1 MASFV
6 FTGKLRKL
14 KENGYSEDEFSGGLI
29 KKRVQF
35 QMICGDDTQW
45 LDVSAFVWKDEN
57 KNKIMTYKHV
67 TNGKDE
73 KLEVAWD
80 DRFNPAIIESV
91 AGYRRWVVDTDTKE
105 HRDELK
111 AAGQMEELESSL
123 RKKKEFLHPADF
135 VEYLN
140 KVLNN
145 EKSKDMVFKVTGSV
159 EWSYSNN
166 KDQYYRSFVP
176 QKIIRVTDDAE
187 QSCVGS
193 MKVYFAS
200 GAADDTMADE
210 TGDTLYN
217 AYVQYYNTSIKAN
230 SFAPIGLV
238 MNKDE
243 KKAKGIKLLFNKAD
257 GDEVKE
263 LGLTVKF
270 INGAKRVAIT
280 EDMLTDEQRELLEAE
295 LITMKDIELENGG
308 NTVFGDRVT
317 ETRITGLMIGYSKG
331 VQPTVFTADDLT
343 KKPVKEEVSVDI
355 FSDDDD
361 EI

>member
-1 MASFV
+1 
-6 FTGKLRKL
+6 
-14 KENGYSEDEFSGGLI
+14 
-29 KKRVQF
+29 
-35 QMICGDDTQW
+35 
-45 LDVSAFVWKDEN
+45 
-57 KNKIMTYKHV
+57 
-67 TNGKDE
+67 
-73 KLEVAWD
+73 
-80 DRFNPAIIESV
+80 
-91 AGYRRWVVDTDTKE
+91 
-105 HRDELK
+105 
-111 AAGQMEELESSL
+111 MEELESSL

-331 VQPTVFTADDLT
+331 VQPTVFTADDLA